1 MHRASWVL
9 TLLVASWPAPARG
22 QTKEVEPAAARAEYL
37 RWLEE
42 RSMLRQAERA
52 ARPLSGSGAQWKH
65 AYAAPQTRQA
75 VRQASVWLLD
85 YAGSVIRRP
94 NQSVVA
100 TWGEPALWD
109 AFQDVGI
116 DLLHTGPLNRS
127 GGVERHDYTPTTD
140 GWFDPIALEIDPQFG
155 TAAEYRRLVKVAG
168 ARRGLI
174 AGDLVPLHTGTGPDF
189 RLAARAYKDY
199 PGMYTMVEVDKADW
213 PLLPKVDDPWKGE
226 LVPKPAAVTLTKK
239 GYLPGLV
246 NSNDAA
252 EDAKER
258 SGWSATGEVVGADG
272 KVRRWVYLTYFKRG
286 QPVLNWLDPSYAGPR
301 VVMGDLAHMVHDL
314 GARVMRLDAVPFTG
328 VEPDD
333 PAKATTKH
341 YQHPLSILRT
351 NELAFMTRRL
361 GGWTFHELNVPLKQL
376 KKYTQDGPD
385 LSYDFFTRA
394 QYLHALVNG
403 DAGPLRLAHQMLL
416 EEGVPPLGLVH
427 DLQNHDEITY
437 QLVELKERE
446 DETFTVNGKK
456 TTGKALREGMLREMR
471 ERLAGD
477 AISYT
482 MLYRSE
488 KDGLATT
495 FPGFIA
501 ASLGIRDPYRATA
514 EQVREIRKAHLL
526 LAAAN
531 AMQPGVFSLSSWDL
545 VGALPVARDPVKK
558 WASDGDHR
566 WINRGAVDLMGANP
580 DAGGSVIG
588 LPRAK
593 ALYGSLPDQLKDPES
608 FASQLKTLL
617 AARKKYRLAEA
628 DLLAAP
634 DLKERGVCV
643 LVLRLPEKAGYAV
656 TALNFGRE
664 PVELDLDLGAIKGVP
679 ADDVRGRRV
688 TEIITEKAAGEVND
702 NRLALRLPAVTG
714 QTLLIR

>member
-1 MHRASWVL
+1 
-9 TLLVASWPAPARG
+9 
-22 QTKEVEPAAARAEYL
+22 
-37 RWLEE
+37 
-42 RSMLRQAERA
+42 MLRQAERV
-52 ARPLSGSGAQWKH
+52 ARSISGNAAQWKH
-65 AYAAPQTRQA
+65 PYAAPQTRHA
-75 VRQASVWLLD
+75 VRRASVWLLD
-85 YAGSVIRRP
+85 YGGSVIPRP
-94 NQSVVA
+94 NKSVVA
-100 TWGEPALWD
+100 TWGDAALWN
-109 AFQDVGI
+109 ALQDIGI
-116 DLLHTGPLNRS
+116 DLLHTGPINRS
-127 GGVERHDYTPTTD
+127 GGVEGHDYTPTTD

-155 TAAEYRRLVKVAG
+155 TAAEYRQMVKVAG
-168 ARRGLI
+168 ERGGLI

-189 RLAARAYKDY
+189 RLATRAYKDY
-199 PGMYTMVEVDKADW
+199 PGMYTMVEIGKEDW

-226 LVPKPAAVTLTKK
+226 LVPKPVAITLTKK

-272 KVRRWVYLTYFKRG
+272 KTRRWVYLTYFKRG
-286 QPVLNWLDPSYAGPR
+286 QPVLNWLDPSYAGPKI
-301 VVMGDLAHMVHDL
+301 VMGDLTNMVHNL

-333 PAKATTKH
+333 RAKSTTKH

-351 NELAFMTRRL
+351 RELAFMTRRL

-376 KKYTQDGPD
+376 KKFTQDGPD

-416 EEGVPPLGLVH
+416 DENVPPLGLVH

-456 TTGKALREGMLREMR
+456 TTGKALRDGMLREMR
-471 ERLAGD
+471 ERLSGD

-501 ASLGIRDPYRATA
+501 ASFGIRDPYGATA
-514 EQVREIRKAHLL
+514 DQIRDIRKAHLL
-526 LAAAN
+526 LAVAN

-545 VGALPVARDPVKK
+545 VGALPVSKDAVKK
-558 WASDGDHR
+558 WSSDGDHR
-566 WINRGAVDLMGANP
+566 WINRGAVDLMGANA
-580 DAGGSVIG
+580 DAKGSVIG

-593 ALYGSLPDQLKDPES
+593 ALYGSLPEQLKDPES
-608 FASQLKTLL
+608 FVSQLKTLL

-628 DLLAAP
+628 ELLAVP
-634 DLKERGVCV
+634 EPKEPGVCL

-664 PVELDLDLGAIKGVP
+664 SVRLDLDLGAIKGVLAEDLRDRP
-679 ADDVRGRRV
+679 VTDIIRGQ
-688 TEIITEKAAGEVND
+688 AAGKVSD
-702 NRLALRLPAVTG
+702 GRLPLPLPAHTG
-714 QTLLIR
+714 RTLVIR